1 MNNTEPPRPASLA
14 AAHGSPDE
22 MQPELKIKSLPID
35 LELCE
40 LLGDKPSDFIVVCFD
55 GVQLDDFG
63 TPYDSPRARVERQGL
78 VDRLNDRSS
87 ESLWPELWKNWKP
100 NICKQ
105 FGLPDTTKASD
116 YRPVV
121 SIQISRV
128 CPGYSEH
135 LHSAIRLFETLA
147 DKIET
152 WTVTQGV
159 DCRVTVINKHR
170 QTFVN
175 LGSKPSLVIAET
187 VRELLK
193 ANLENAGTERTAADK

>member
-1 MNNTEPPRPASLA
+1 
-14 AAHGSPDE
+14 
-22 MQPELKIKSLPID
+22 MQLELEIKSLPID

-40 LLGDKPSDFIVVCFD
+40 LLGDKPSDFIVLCFD

-63 TPYDSPRARVERQGL
+63 TPYDTPRNRVERLGL
-78 VDRLNDRSS
+78 VDRLNDCSE

-105 FGLPDTTKASD
+105 FGLPDTTEADD

-121 SIQISRV
+121 SCKISRV

-147 DKIET
+147 DKIRT

-159 DCRVTVINKHR
+159 DCRVMVIDHYG

-175 LGSKPSLVIAET
+175 LGSKPSLVIVQT
-187 VRELLK
+187 VIELLK
-193 ANLENAGTERTAADK
+193 ANQENTKGER